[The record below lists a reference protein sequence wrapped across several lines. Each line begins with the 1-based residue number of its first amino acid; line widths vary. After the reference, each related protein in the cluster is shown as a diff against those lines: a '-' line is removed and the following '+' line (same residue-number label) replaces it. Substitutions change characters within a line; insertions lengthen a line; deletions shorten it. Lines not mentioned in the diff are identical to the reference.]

1 VVQSKKK
8 KVPKLPDEVQKALDD
23 WDAFEKSLELKRKK
37 EQKERKKATRE
48 RSSTVGSKSGVSML
62 EGLKKMQSNSEE
74 SLSTE
79 VRQKRALSVSDGIE
93 MSVQK
98 LQQRKEK
105 KKRASDQLK
114 EIKVE
119 EIAKEEP
126 HKKQKTEENKTENKT
141 EETEDQG
148 KVRQWKVR
156 MNDMRNKKREDYV
169 SYYKTINKKNESD
182 KQEEPST
189 QQNSVS
195 HYKPAISDS
204 FVHFYLALR
213 GDVGGKDNKK

>member
-1 VVQSKKK
+1 
-8 KVPKLPDEVQKALDD
+8 
-23 WDAFEKSLELKRKK
+23 
-37 EQKERKKATRE
+37 
-48 RSSTVGSKSGVSML
+48 
-62 EGLKKMQSNSEE
+62 
-74 SLSTE
+74 LSTE

-169 SYYKTINKKNESD
+169 SYYKTINKKNEND

-195 HYKPAISDS
+195 LYKPAISDS

-213 GDVGGKDNKK
+213 GGDVGGKK